1 MMTIGRSLVGPDHI
15 VRDEMHGDVAGRSCQ
30 ASPYG
35 RAIFAKAV
43 DGCSQTDR
51 SSWFYF
57 GVAVISDPRLVVV
70 QKGSVMECMRNEDGY
85 NESEVGKPFLMQ
97 CRVWL
102 DSPIKRLADAE
113 IYSV

>member
-1 MMTIGRSLVGPDHI
+1 METWLVDLARPHRTEGPYSPRPWMD
-15 VRDEMHGDVAGRSCQ
+15 VRRL
-30 ASPYG
+30 
-35 RAIFAKAV
+35 
-43 DGCSQTDR
+43 TR